1 MKFPVFFLLL
11 AINGYVSAQLI
22 PGVLCGVAGIA
33 CPTST
38 TASGIVTTA
47 GSLTTTTTPEEIETI
62 CIDIPGSNIDLTIN
76 PAEITQGQL
85 DQVQQLL
92 EDLVSN
98 LQSPDG
104 LLGDFL
110 DGLNGILNPG
120 TTQAPGGNGQ
130 LCLVLPTSQVDEL
143 ENFLNGTLN
152 AFSACVQEVID
163 NSVNALQ
170 TLLDN
175 TLNELNEERQKCGL
189 NPVCLALVTPKYAAF
204 AVEFPIVLVEKFLK
218 SVKDITSCLPPPVNP

>member
-1 MKFPVFFLLL
+1 MKFQVFFLLL

-38 TASGIVTTA
+38 TRSGAVTTA
-47 GSLTTTTTPEEIETI
+47 AALTTTTTPEEIGTI
-62 CIDIPGSNIDLTIN
+62 CIDIPGANIDLTIN
-76 PAEITQGQL
+76 PAEITQDQL

-98 LQSPDG
+98 LQSPNG
-104 LLGDFL
+104 FLGDLL

-120 TTQAPGGNGQ
+120 TTQAPGGTGQ

-143 ENFLNGTLN
+143 ENVLNGTLT
-152 AFSACVQEVID
+152 VI
-163 NSVNALQ
+163 SLKEAYHFKTRKMIFRLF
-170 TLLDN
+170 L
-175 TLNELNEERQKCGL
+175 
-189 NPVCLALVTPKYAAF
+189 
-204 AVEFPIVLVEKFLK
+204 IVLRK
-218 SVKDITSCLPPPVNP
+218 